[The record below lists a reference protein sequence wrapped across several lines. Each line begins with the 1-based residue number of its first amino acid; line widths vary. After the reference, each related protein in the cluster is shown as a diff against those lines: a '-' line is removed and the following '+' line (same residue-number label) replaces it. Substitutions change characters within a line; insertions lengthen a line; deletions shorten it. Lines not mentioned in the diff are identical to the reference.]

1 MLRGVFEDF
10 LGGDSDFFSWR
21 DSDFFSWRGIQIS
34 FLERGFRFRLLKKDS
49 DFSAYFNVLITSFVN
64 TVLIVS
70 FPYCHYLMIQKQFI
84 YLSIY
89 YLSMV
94 ATVFV

>member
-1 MLRGVFEDF
+1 LLRGVFEDF

-21 DSDFFSWRGIQIS
+21 GIQIS
-34 FLERGFRFRLLKKDS
+34 FVERGFRFRLKKDS

-89 YLSMV
+89 SLSMV